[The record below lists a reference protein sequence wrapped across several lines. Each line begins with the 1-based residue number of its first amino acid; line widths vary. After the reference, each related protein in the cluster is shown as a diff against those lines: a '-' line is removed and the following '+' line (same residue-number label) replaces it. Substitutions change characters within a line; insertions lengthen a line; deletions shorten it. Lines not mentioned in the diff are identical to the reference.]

1 VGRGVE
7 WENLLDSGLV
17 EVTFGDNVGGTVRF
31 VVGDNVVAGQLNE

>member
-1 VGRGVE
+1 
-7 WENLLDSGLV
+7 LDSWLV